1 MKGVGEAT
9 VPTTCL
15 EFFVVDTELGCWVT
29 ERSSSEVFEHDVQYA
44 TAALFLK
51 LSSGILYVSC
61 VDYEQTYIRPVVHI
75 GRSNQVLRHYQ
86 HKIHGL

>member
-44 TAALFLK
+44 LFLK

-61 VDYEQTYIRPVVHI
+61 VDCEQTYIRPHRKV
-75 GRSNQVLRHYQ
+75 
-86 HKIHGL
+86 